1 VNAGNSQAA
10 KQIGLSRQRVSQAMR
25 SLFTVDGLTAACAER
40 GVDATAVAGVIADA
54 MVAKRVLLA
63 PDGQGGVT
71 AHEVDDHLVRL
82 RAVNLL
88 IDVELKLKML
98 DQTVETEEVG
108 VRFDGVDLATIGRE
122 ELTALVMRRTIRR
135 PA

>member
-1 VNAGNSQAA
+1 
-10 KQIGLSRQRVSQAMR
+10 MR
-25 SLFTVDGLTAACAER
+25 SLFTVDGLTAACAEG
-40 GVDATAVAGVIADA
+40 GVDATAVAGVIAEA
-54 MVAKRVLLA
+54 MSADRTLML
-63 PDGQGGVT
+63 PDGAGGVT
-71 AHEVDDHLVRL
+71 PLTVPDHLVRL
-82 RAVNLL
+82 RAVHLL